1 MKRRCAFLDTFPA
14 FNFNTG
20 VGEPLKDGSG
30 RHTDT
35 KQLGST
41 LMVTML
47 EEVTNFCHPAIQ
59 QDWSKK
65 PHQQVQ
71 DYIVNYIHHVV
82 GMVSNFIFCSHSL
95 WNKYFPQEKTHSS
108 ILHVQN
114 GSSELTFVSLT
125 KYTCCI
131 VLRL

>member
-30 RHTDT
+30 KHTNT
-35 KQLGST
+35 KELGST

-65 PHQQVQ
+65 PHQQVKGCQ
-71 DYIVNYIHHVV
+71 YCY
-82 GMVSNFIFCSHSL
+82 M
-95 WNKYFPQEKTHSS
+95 QEKINKIM
-108 ILHVQN
+108 IL
-114 GSSELTFVSLT
+114 VSFFSVD
-125 KYTCCI
+125 I
-131 VLRL
+131 